1 MPPPIATPRSRALGF
16 GLRKARTARGIG
28 LRELARATGVH
39 AAELSN
45 WELGLRVPKVEEV
58 ALLLGQLRVDVE
70 ERNRLLELA
79 AHAREP
85 NWLESDMP
93 DAPRI
98 LTTLAEYER
107 TAVSIFS
114 WQPLLV
120 HGLLQT
126 PDYAR
131 AVLALGGTPAAL
143 IDQRLR
149 VRMIR
154 QAALREHRAPEC
166 SVLLGEI
173 ALRQR
178 IGGTETL
185 LEQLRLLLDLPRRI
199 EVRVVPF
206 GGDYHPG
213 LNGSFSVFEYSDL
226 PAIVFLDQYR
236 GSAYLYDEDQVADYK
251 SAAKTLASLALSAAE
266 SRAFVE
272 GVIADLEA

>member
-16 GLRKARTARGIG
+16 GLRKTRKARGYG
-28 LRELARATGVH
+28 LRELARAADVQP
-39 AAELSN
+39 AELSN

-58 ALLLGQLRVDVE
+58 ALLLGQLRVGAE
-70 ERNRLLELA
+70 ERKRLLELA
-79 AHAREP
+79 EHAREP
-85 NWLESDMP
+85 NWLEKEMP
-93 DAPRI
+93 DAPAI

-107 TAVSIFS
+107 TAASIFS
-114 WQPLLV
+114 WQPMLV

-131 AVLALGGTPAAL
+131 TVLSLGGTPPQL
-143 IDQRLR
+143 IEQRLR

-154 QAALREHRAPEC
+154 QAALREQRAPEC
-166 SVLLGEI
+166 SIVLGEV

-178 IGGTETL
+178 VGGAETL
-185 LEQLRLLLDLPRRI
+185 LEQLRHLLALPRRI
-199 EVRVVPF
+199 EVRVVPS
-206 GGDYHPG
+206 GDDYHPG

-236 GSAYLYDEDQVADYK
+236 GSAYLYDEDQVAAYK
-251 SAAKTLASLALSAAE
+251 SAAETMASLALSAAE

>member
-16 GLRKARTARGIG
+16 GLRKARKARGYG

-45 WELGLRVPKVEEV
+45 WELGLRVPRIEEV
-58 ALLLGQLRVDVE
+58 ALLLGHLRVLGA
-70 ERNRLLELA
+70 ERDRLFELA
-79 AHAREP
+79 RTAREP
-85 NWLESDMP
+85 NWAEKEMP
-93 DAPRI
+93 DAPAI

-107 TAVSIFS
+107 TAAAIFS
-114 WQPLLV
+114 WQPMLV

-131 AVLALGGTPAAL
+131 AILALGGTPAQL
-143 IDQRLR
+143 IEQRLK

-166 SVLLGEI
+166 SILLGEG

-178 IGGTETL
+178 IGGTATL
-185 LEQLRLLLDLPRRI
+185 VEQLRHLLDLPRRI
-199 EVRVVPF
+199 EVRVVPS

-226 PAIVFLDQYR
+226 PAIIFLDQYR
-236 GSAYLYDEDQVADYK
+236 GSAYLYAEDQVADYK
-251 SAAKTLASLALSAAE
+251 SAAKTMASLALNVAD

-272 GVIADLEA
+272 GVIAELEA

>member
-16 GLRKARTARGIG
+16 GLRKARKARGYG
-28 LRELARATGVH
+28 LRELARATGLH
-39 AAELSN
+39 PAELSN
-45 WELGLRVPKVEEV
+45 WELGLRVPRIEDV
-58 ALLLGQLRVDVE
+58 AVLLGQLRVPAVE
-70 ERNRLLELA
+70 RARLFELVRT
-79 AHAREP
+79 AREP
-85 NWLESDMP
+85 NWAEKEMP
-93 DAPRI
+93 DAPAI

-107 TAVSIFS
+107 TAAAIFS
-114 WQPLLV
+114 WQPMLV

-131 AVLALGGTPAAL
+131 AILARGGTPAQL
-143 IDQRLR
+143 IEQRLK

-154 QAALREHRAPEC
+154 QSALHEHRAPEC
-166 SVLLGEI
+166 SFVLGET
-173 ALRQR
+173 ALRQE

-185 LEQLRLLLDLPRRI
+185 LDQLRHLLDLPRRF
-199 EVRVVPF
+199 EVRVVPS

-236 GSAYLYDEDQVADYK
+236 GSAYIYDENQVADYK
-251 SAAKTLASLALSAAE
+251 SAAQTMASLALSTAE
-266 SRAFVE
+266 SRVFVE

>member
-1 MPPPIATPRSRALGF
+1 MSPPIATPRSRALGF
-16 GLRKARTARGIG
+16 GLRKTRQERGFG
-28 LRELARATGVH
+28 LRQLARATGVH
-39 AAELSN
+39 PAELSN

-58 ALLLGQLRVDVE
+58 ALLLGQLRVDVA
-70 ERNRLLELA
+70 ERERLFELA
-79 AHAREP
+79 EHAREP
-85 NWLESDMP
+85 NWLEKEMP
-93 DAPRI
+93 DAPAI

-114 WQPLLV
+114 WQPMVV

-131 AVLALGGTPAAL
+131 AILARGGTPAQL

-154 QAALREHRAPEC
+154 QAALREHRAPQC
-166 SVLLGEI
+166 SIVLGEV
-173 ALRQR
+173 ALRQQV
-178 IGGTETL
+178 GGKETL
-185 LEQLRLLLDLPRRI
+185 LEQLRHLLDLPRRI
-199 EVRVVPF
+199 EVRVVPS

-213 LNGSFSVFEYSDL
+213 LNGSFSVFEYFDL

-236 GSAYLYDEDQVADYK
+236 GSAYLYDDDQVADYK
-251 SAAKTLASLALSAAE
+251 SAAKTMASLALSAAE